1 MNQRYEREI
10 DELLLR
16 LEEHGRRRSGAR
28 RLRRT
33 LRPYLDGLR
42 QALAAFLR
50 RPPTEQFMISAM
62 VLVLVSFLMSAAGLV
77 KWAGY
82 ASVLSIALFILGIGI
97 ALVGR
102 HSPRYYKTWR
112 GRSLYEPSF
121 GPTLWQQL
129 RSWLRRRGR

>member
-16 LEEHGRRRSGAR
+16 LEERSRQGPRAR
-28 RLRRT
+28 QLSRT
-33 LRPYLDGLR
+33 LQPYLDRLR

-62 VLVLVSFLMSAAGLV
+62 VLVLISFFMSAAGLV

-82 ASVLSIALFILGIGI
+82 ASVLSIVLFILGIGI

-102 HSPRYYKTWR
+102 HSPRYHKTWR
-112 GRSLYEPSF
+112 GRELYGPSY